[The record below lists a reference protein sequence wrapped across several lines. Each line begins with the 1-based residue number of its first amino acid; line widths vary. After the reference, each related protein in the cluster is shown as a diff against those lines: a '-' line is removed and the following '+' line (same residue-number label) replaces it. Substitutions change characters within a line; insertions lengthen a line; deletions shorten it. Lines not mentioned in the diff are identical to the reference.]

1 MIERNDQLRFLSL
14 MVFVRT
20 LILLWIETHVWNAF
34 VGIVQRSTELR
45 CQARLS
51 PLDDGSMT
59 TVYVRGHQSNRS
71 FELLLPTS

>member
-20 LILLWIETHVWNAF
+20 LILLWIETHVWNTF

-51 PLDDGSMT
+51 PLDD
-59 TVYVRGHQSNRS
+59 
-71 FELLLPTS
+71 